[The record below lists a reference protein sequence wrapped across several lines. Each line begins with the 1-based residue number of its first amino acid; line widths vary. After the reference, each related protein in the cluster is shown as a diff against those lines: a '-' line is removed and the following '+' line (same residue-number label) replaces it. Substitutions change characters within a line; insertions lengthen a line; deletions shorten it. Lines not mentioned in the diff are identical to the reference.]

1 MAVFKEKNGA
11 RKASTYLCGKARA
24 PIQPG
29 RLTFDQNISRRPQLV
44 GSSARPTTTTFNG
57 PILKGGDSE
66 RKS

>member
-11 RKASTYLCGKARA
+11 RKASTYLCGRVRA

-29 RLTFDQNISRRPQLV
+29 RLTFNQNISRRPQLV
-44 GSSARPTTTTFNG
+44 GSSARQTTTTFNG
-57 PILKGGDSE
+57 SIRKGGESK